1 MRAGAGGG
9 FLFVSSFFKIV
20 ISLPRRTCTCTCT
33 NVQTSISL
41 GLIAEV
47 CYLLATCTYYI
58 YYVLRVTRY
67 YLHEHFIERLCY
79 KTLLSVALSLHS
91 LADVS
96 IDWTTARLCV
106 ADCLSVT
113 CYSATRHCHTAVT
126 VLNS

>member
-20 ISLPRRTCTCTCT
+20 ISLPRRTCTYVQIHG

-91 LADVS
+91 LADVFRS
-96 IDWTTARLCV
+96 TGPLRDSVWLIA
-106 ADCLSVT
+106 CL
-113 CYSATRHCHTAVT
+113 
-126 VLNS
+126 